1 MVVTDVGGMRDQLVS
16 GRNALIVPVDAT
28 AIADAVRVLLDDA
41 AMRET
46 FSKVL
51 EEETY
56 DAQAT
61 LKTYEAS
68 VFS

>member
-16 GRNALIVPVDAT
+16 GRNALIVPVDAA
-28 AIADAVRVLLDDA
+28 AIADAVHVLLDDA

-46 FSKVL
+46 FSKAL
-51 EEETY
+51 EEEAY

>member
-1 MVVTDVGGMRDQLVS
+1 
-16 GRNALIVPVDAT
+16 
-28 AIADAVRVLLDDA
+28 
-41 AMRET
+41 MRET
-46 FSKVL
+46 FSKAL
-51 EEETY
+51 EEEAY